1 MTRFKGF
8 LAVLFLS
15 ISPLVMALDLD
26 GAKAQGLVGEQPDGY
41 LGVVQA
47 TPEAVALAADINA
60 KRKAAYEEIA
70 RKNGA
75 TLAQVAAMTGEKVI
89 AKAAPGTFIKTPQGQ
104 WQKK

>member
-8 LAVLFLS
+8 LAILFLS
-15 ISPLVMALDLD
+15 ISPLVMAMDLD
-26 GAKAQGLVGEQPDGY
+26 AAKAQGLLGEQPDGY
-41 LGVVQA
+41 LGVVQS
-47 TPEAVALAADINA
+47 TPDAVALAADINA

-75 TLAQVAAMTGEKVI
+75 TLAQVAAMTGERVI
-89 AKAAPGTFIKTPQGQ
+89 AKAAAGTYIKTPQGQ